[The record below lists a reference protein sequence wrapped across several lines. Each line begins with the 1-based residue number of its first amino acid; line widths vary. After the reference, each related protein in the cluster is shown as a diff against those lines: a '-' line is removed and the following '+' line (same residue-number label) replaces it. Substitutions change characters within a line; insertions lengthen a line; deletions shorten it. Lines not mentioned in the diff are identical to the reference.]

1 MNRGELEQFDAEP
14 LQLFS
19 HRWTSIDNVEV
30 RPYDFTRPEWVGKD
44 QMRTLK
50 NLHKGFSQNFEALL
64 SEFLQTTIEV
74 KVANIEQMTFSEFTH
89 SLPNPTYFNL
99 LTCEP
104 LEGHI
109 CLEISPQI
117 IYPVIGRLLGGSNPE
132 LFIPPRP
139 LTAIETRLAGKIID
153 RATKSIRKAWLD
165 VIDIHYTLSRSES
178 NAQLVQ
184 TLPPNEAVVVA
195 SFEIKMANRAGTMNL
210 CIPCN
215 VIHPVIDKVASHA
228 PSAYKPRLQND
239 QLRQRVARRL
249 GRSQL
254 TATTVLADTTI
265 KLKELMNLQVGDV
278 ILTNKA
284 TNKALALLI
293 GGKQKFLGHL
303 GQLKGSRVFKIQQLY
318 TNKEV

>member
-1 MNRGELEQFDAEP
+1 MNRGEIEQFDPEP

-19 HRWTSIDNVEV
+19 HRWTSIDDVEV

-64 SEFLQTTIEV
+64 SAFLQTTIKV
-74 KVANIEQMTFSEFTH
+74 KVANVEQMTFSEFTH

-104 LEGHI
+104 LEGDI

-117 IYPVIGRLLGGSNPE
+117 IYPVISRLLGDSNPE
-132 LFIPPRP
+132 QFIPPRP
-139 LTAIETRLAGKIID
+139 LTAIETRLAGKVID
-153 RATKSIRKAWLD
+153 RATKSMRKAWLD
-165 VIDIHYTLSRSES
+165 VIDIHCTLSRSEP

-184 TLPPNEAVVVA
+184 IVPPNEAVAVA

-215 VIHPVIDKVASHA
+215 VLHPVIDKVTGHA
-228 PSAYKPRLQND
+228 PSACKPRLQND
-239 QLRQRVARRL
+239 HLRQRMARRL
-249 GRSQL
+249 GR
-254 TATTVLADTTI
+254 
-265 KLKELMNLQVGDV
+265 
-278 ILTNKA
+278 
-284 TNKALALLI
+284 
-293 GGKQKFLGHL
+293 
-303 GQLKGSRVFKIQQLY
+303 
-318 TNKEV
+318 